1 MSARERFIQ
10 EMEPAQAT
18 SVLQSRKMEGQSH
31 LSSFTSDKELHEL
44 EFALLSALFSR
55 FGFSLSEQRCIFYNT
70 ICIFCNTICLNYVIC
85 FFLLKGVTIKR
96 LPHIS
101 RETLKPS

>member
-31 LSSFTSDKELHEL
+31 LSSFTSDKESHEL
-44 EFALLSALFSR
+44 EFALLRALFSTVLV
-55 FGFSLSEQRCIFYNT
+55 FPFQNSDVYSITL
-70 ICIFCNTICLNYVIC
+70 YVYSI
-85 FFLLKGVTIKR
+85 
-96 LPHIS
+96 
-101 RETLKPS
+101 TL